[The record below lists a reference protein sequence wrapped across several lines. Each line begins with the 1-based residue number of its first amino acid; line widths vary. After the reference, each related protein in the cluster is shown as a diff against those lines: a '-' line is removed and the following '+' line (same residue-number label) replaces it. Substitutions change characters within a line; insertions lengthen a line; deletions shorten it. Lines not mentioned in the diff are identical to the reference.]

1 MTTATRTAAAKY
13 RAGETFTCTK
23 RQWLDVAWTEQS
35 DPCGAEIKI
44 HQYHWC
50 AQVCPKCLANY
61 FVGAGSD
68 MGLYL
73 DYAGFYPADTAA
85 RVRANIA
92 ANGGQYI
99 PEFKR

>member
-1 MTTATRTAAAKY
+1 MSRTPVAQYKP
-13 RAGETFTCTK
+13 GETFTCTK
-23 RQWLDVAWTEQS
+23 RQF
-35 DPCGAEIKI
+35 DPTQPDGIGEACGAEVKI
-44 HQYHWC
+44 HGYHWC

-61 FVGAGSD
+61 HIGFGTD

-92 ANGGQYI
+92 GNGGQYV
-99 PEFKR
+99 PTFN